1 MTEPPSE
8 NKLSTSTL
16 WPEVEKL
23 YGHGYEV
30 RQMRYPWRL
39 LAPRA
44 SETDR
49 PPSCRW

>member
-30 RQMRYPWRL
+30 RVCLPPT
-39 LAPRA
+39 LASLARQPSPPRPG
-44 SETDR
+44 S
-49 PPSCRW
+49 PG